1 MLDPRHRTKLPRIKE
16 ALDVFGKCLVV
27 SVEEADWPFQLS
39 SPRGARPRRAVSA
52 LLPTQ
57 ASYARRS
64 GFWRTRA
71 GLESCPTTAHRMQKL
86 ERRATADPHPKRTD
100 LHCSVAPWRWARRRE
115 SGLSAYIR

>member
-57 ASYARRS
+57 ASEARLWTLAFFV
-64 GFWRTRA
+64 GQ
-71 GLESCPTTAHRMQKL
+71 AHSLGSQP
-86 ERRATADPHPKRTD
+86 AAA
-100 LHCSVAPWRWARRRE
+100 S
-115 SGLSAYIR
+115 